1 MPIISFQ
8 KTDPRHFVVTT
19 QGNVAL
25 GVIACFDPDDKHTK
39 AHVHSVF
46 GEAERAPDLIFM
58 LGDLVYH
65 NISDDGVKSAKDL
78 EKLQQLMSGL
88 PTVPIFMAHGN
99 HEGRIHGG
107 RRKVGR
113 KLEKAVWH
121 TTPMTDMVC
130 KKSLQHGWFDRRA
143 LEGWASQPQIR
154 GQPDRMSKHG
164 PYVRRTD
171 GQWTLSHEPE
181 NPTIG
186 IHAAQVNQFNM
197 APGGYY
203 VVNLQDETGEV
214 PHTDVIV
221 VDSSTLPYD
230 DEQADWLKRVI
241 NASKAGRIIL
251 MSHHALLTPTF
262 GKRLSSCT
270 DGKMY
275 ASAAA
280 EFLAMQEADER
291 EPTKERIKTLPTRQ
305 AAARRRVMAR
315 FEQLSGLADGL
326 DHISILNQV
335 CKEILRGVEDVQW
348 AKVQLSVCAH
358 EHHLELIGTKTA
370 NTLVVGGG
378 MGGKLG
384 KVEEAYGR
392 HHGLLYGEKATGVAY
407 LQVPVNPEDHLKGRL
422 VAGLPHDAVGDA
434 LQIERATFSIAPNCN
449 LSVSRRIENN
459 LLRSADI
466 QRYPGHGYI
475 IQYYTQQVGQ
485 ERRLVETVGTLKLPR
500 IEGNQAS
507 FSIYPGPLE
516 TRSSLQLSLEH
527 FTKSL
532 NRLARYINLK
542 TLNAEERVL
551 HLLPRER
558 SWCEWF
564 SMAEKYNHPRVSQ
577 VLTIIQQGRVVHQH
591 VLKRFIQHGPW
602 QPKLRV
608 LLDDLTAL
616 NATLKT
622 TLDASGVESFQ
633 LTHNQQQQLMQQ
645 LKTIQQQHG
654 QSYRQMKTV
663 VMPAFA
669 FVGLLGMF
677 MLMGLAADVVFD
689 AQLNLPDELANAG
702 GLFLAVLLSQMVA
715 GHLARGADRGLAAEV
730 SRFIEKAMM
739 LVKAASIVTE
749 EESIYE
755 DLSAL
760 EAGHRGCLPC
770 C

>member
-1 MPIISFQ
+1 MPIINFQ
-8 KTDPRHFVVTT
+8 KPGPRHFVVTT

-25 GVIACFDPDDKHTK
+25 GVMACFDPDDKHTK

-46 GEAERAPDLIFM
+46 GEAENEPDLIFM

-65 NISDDGVKSAKDL
+65 SISDDGVKSVKDL

-107 RRKVGR
+107 RHKVGS

-121 TTPMTDMVC
+121 TTPITDVVC
-130 KKSLQHGWFDRRA
+130 KNSLQRGWFDRRA

-154 GQPDRMSKHG
+154 EQPDLMSKRG
-164 PYVRRTD
+164 PYVRRRD
-171 GQWTLSHEPE
+171 GQWTFSREPE
-181 NPTIG
+181 NPTITL
-186 IHAAQVNQFNM
+186 HAMQANQFNM

-203 VVNLQDETGEV
+203 VVSLQDETGEV

-230 DEQADWLKRVI
+230 DEQAAWLKRVI

-262 GKRLSSCT
+262 GKRLSSCI

-291 EPTKERIKTLPTRQ
+291 EPTSERIKTLPARQ

-315 FEQLSGLADGL
+315 FEQLSGLAGGL

-335 CKEILRGVEDVQW
+335 CKAALRDVEDAQW

-358 EHHLELIGTKTA
+358 EHHLELIGAKTA

-384 KVEEAYGR
+384 QVEEAYGR
-392 HHGLLYGEKATGVAY
+392 YHGLLYGEKATGVAY

-422 VAGLPHDAVGDA
+422 VAGLPHDTVGDA

-449 LSVSRRIENN
+449 LSVSIRMENN

-466 QRYPGHGYI
+466 HRYPGHGYI
-475 IQYYTQQVGQ
+475 AQFYTQQVGQ
-485 ERRLVETVGTLKLPR
+485 ERRLVETVGTLNPPA
-500 IEGNQAS
+500 IHGDQAN

-516 TRSSLQLSLEH
+516 TRSSLQRSLEQ
-527 FTKSL
+527 FAKSL
-532 NRLARYINLK
+532 NRLARHINLK
-542 TLNAEERVL
+542 ELNAEDRVS
-551 HLLPRER
+551 HLLPRDR

-591 VLKRFIQHGPW
+591 ALKRFIKRGPW
-602 QPKLRV
+602 QPKLKT

-616 NATLKT
+616 NATLNAM
-622 TLDASGVESFQ
+622 LGASGVDSFQ
-633 LTHNQQQQLMQQ
+633 LTHSQQQQVIQQ

-654 QSYRQMKTV
+654 QSYRQMKTM

-669 FVGLLGMF
+669 FIGLLAIF
-677 MLMGLAADVVFD
+677 ILMGLAADAIFD
-689 AQLNLPDELANAG
+689 AKFTLPDELANAG
-702 GLFLAVLLSQMVA
+702 GLLLAVLLSQMVV
-715 GHLARGADRGLAAEV
+715 GHLARGADCGLAVEV
-730 SRFIEKAMM
+730 SRFTEKAMV
-739 LVKAASIVTE
+739 LVKAASMVTE
-749 EESIYE
+749 EEPIYD
-755 DLSAL
+755 DLSAI
-760 EAGHRGCLPC
+760 EAGRQGCLPC